1 MKHSLVTL
9 PEYRTEYPY
18 LVLSDCGTFRVIRC
32 QDDIQFV
39 AQSYE
44 SPKWRA
50 KSYHV
55 EYSSLLK
62 RWSKTIPEL
71 PDALD

>member
-9 PEYRTEYPY
+9 PEYRAEYPH
-18 LVLSDCGTFRVIRC
+18 LFMSDCGTFRVIRC

-55 EYSSLLK
+55 EYGSLLR
-62 RWSKTIPEL
+62 RWGDKIPDL

>member
-9 PEYRTEYPY
+9 PEYRTEYSY
-18 LVLSDCGTFRVIRC
+18 LFMSDCRTFRVIRC
-32 QDDIQFV
+32 QDNIQFV

-44 SPKWRA
+44 SPKWRT

-55 EYSSLLK
+55 EYDSLLR

>member
-9 PEYRTEYPY
+9 PEYHTEYPH
-18 LVLSDCGTFRVIRC
+18 LFMSDCGTFRVIRC
-32 QDDIQFV
+32 QDNIQFV

-44 SPKWRA
+44 SPKWRG

-55 EYSSLLK
+55 EYASLLK

>member
-18 LVLSDCGTFRVIRC
+18 LFMSDCGTFRVIRC
-32 QDDIQFV
+32 QDDMQFV

-44 SPKWRA
+44 SPKWRG

-55 EYSSLLK
+55 EYESLLR
-62 RWSKTIPEL
+62 RWGKTIPEL